1 MKYGYNDTDKEIKI
15 SIYDLE
21 FSISNIDDRKVDELK
36 NINKDL
42 NSLEKQIEEF
52 LGEGSV
58 EKINEKREKDGY
70 PKMDIKV
77 ELAVLGCIFETYA
90 NAMSNNTINK
100 IEKSITSI
108 NDRISN
114 IGNRNQRRYNKRHNN
129 YRRY

>member
-21 FSISNIDDRKVDELK
+21 FSISNIDDRKVEELK

-42 NSLEKQIEEF
+42 NSLEKAIEEF

>member
-42 NSLEKQIEEF
+42 NSLEKAIEEF